1 MNKFLLLLQLG
12 LLLLL
17 APAPAPAQ
25 DRAPK
30 HPPRSWYE
38 DGDVYSYE
46 YYDLPG
52 RSLGSVGHAP
62 PAAHSQPKTK
72 HYLVGFLLTSF
83 SK

>member
-1 MNKFLLLLQLG
+1 MNKSLLLLQLA

-25 DRAPK
+25 CQWDECPFN
-30 HPPRSWYE
+30 PTIPDY
-38 DGDVYSYE
+38 DE
-46 YYDLPG
+46 YYNYG

-72 HYLVGFLLTSF
+72 HYLVGFLMTSF

>member
-1 MNKFLLLLQLG
+1 MNKYLMLLQLA

-25 DRAPK
+25 EPAPGSDYII
-30 HPPRSWYE
+30 RS
-38 DGDVYSYE
+38 G
-46 YYDLPG
+46 
-52 RSLGSVGHAP
+52 VGHAP

-72 HYLVGFLLTSF
+72 HYLVGFLMTSF

>member
-1 MNKFLLLLQLG
+1 MNKSLLLLQLA

-25 DRAPK
+25 CQGHWECPFNPTIPD
-30 HPPRSWYE
+30 Y
-38 DGDVYSYE
+38 DE
-46 YYDLPG
+46 YYNYG
-52 RSLGSVGHAP
+52 RSMKSVKHAP

-72 HYLVGFLLTSF
+72 HYLVGFLMTSF